1 MITIKR
7 DENLAKLAE
16 TTKTGEQIIAQAV
29 IDTIDP
35 FVLDDH
41 LAGMT
46 LGQFMDEV
54 GYYVED
60 FTDKLHTKASIPIS
74 VLDSSITGLLRELK
88 FYYEGA
94 DYPCKNCGYE
104 IMWAEDDMAA
114 HKVLQGS
121 CPICHQTAVREL

>member
-1 MITIKR
+1 MISIKH
-7 DENLAKLAE
+7 DENLAALAKM
-16 TTKTGEQIIAQAV
+16 TQRDEQIIAQA
-29 IDTIDP
+29 IINTIDP
-35 FVLDDH
+35 FALDDF

-60 FTDKLHTKASIPIS
+60 FLDKLHIQASIPLS
-74 VLDSSITGLLRELK
+74 VLDSSITSLLREVK

-94 DYPCKNCGYE
+94 DHACKNCGYE
-104 IMWAEDDMAA
+104 IMWADDDMAA
-114 HKVLQGS
+114 HKILQGS